1 MNTGKIYTIQ
11 DFLLN
16 IIKYGRTIGF
26 LVSFPSLFIPDEER
40 VFLFKQRREGLQFL
54 KDTYNDIKF
63 YIDNNIFTIG
73 QIIDD
78 MYESARYVLPT
89 LEDVNWDTTTDT
101 EDEIKEH
108 IELLNQT
115 SYIIISMIITNIV
128 TDDVYPERNVMR
140 FIEID

>member
-1 MNTGKIYTIQ
+1 M
-11 DFLLN
+11 
-16 IIKYGRTIGF
+16 
-26 LVSFPSLFIPDEER
+26 
-40 VFLFKQRREGLQFL
+40 QFL